1 MAELGA
7 AELAQLVKDLDDS
20 NKLIFQSQFA
30 SEKKDRGTATI
41 LAIFMYDRIW
51 LGDIGLG
58 IVKIITAGLCG
69 IWWVIDIF
77 TAGSRADDH
86 NRQKAREIIAALN
99 ANYPS
104 APLASGGASG
114 LPAGS

>member
-1 MAELGA
+1 MAEFGA
-7 AELAQLVKDLDDS
+7 VELAQLVKDLDES
-20 NKLIFQSQFA
+20 KKLIFQSQFG

-69 IWWVIDIF
+69 IWWLIDIF
-77 TAGSRADDH
+77 TAGSRADDY
-86 NRQKAREIIAALN
+86 NRQKAREIVAALN
-99 ANYPS
+99 VNYS
-104 APLASGGASG
+104 SSLASGGASE
-114 LPAGS
+114 LSAGS

>member
-7 AELAQLVKDLDDS
+7 AELAQLTKDLDDS
-20 NKLIFQSQFA
+20 TKLIFQSQFA

-58 IVKIITAGLCG
+58 IAKIITAGLCG
-69 IWWVIDIF
+69 IWWVIDVF
-77 TAGSRADDH
+77 TAGSRADDY
-86 NRQKAREIIAALN
+86 NRHKAREIMAALN
-99 ANYPS
+99 VNYSSQPS
-104 APLASGGASG
+104 PGGASELSSG
-114 LPAGS
+114 G